1 MPCPGCLGQGHD
13 AARCEECDGWGARL
27 CERGCVAGRIVC
39 ADCSGTGRV
48 YKVFVES
55 NTKAGSNKCTTCS
68 GRGYAKCDACQ
79 ATGFLDC
86 PVQEPGR
93 DCAQCQG
100 TGKVTC
106 AAGV

>member
-48 YKVFVES
+48 YKIFIES
-55 NTKAGSNKCTTCS
+55 NSKAGSNKCTTCS
-68 GRGYAKCDACQ
+68 GRGYARCDACQ
-79 ATGFLDC
+79 ATGFVDC

-106 AAGV
+106 AAGG